1 MSNPTFFSTMSS
13 PVGRLTLV
21 GQGDDL
27 VGLYFDKDPLAA
39 EMRTGGA
46 RDDRRLRPAVEQLE
60 EYFAGARTRFDL
72 SLVPPGTPF
81 QKKVWAALVRIPF
94 GGTATYGEIARAV
107 DRPDAS
113 RAVGGA
119 NHRNPIAII
128 IPCHRVIGA
137 DGSMTGYGGGLPR
150 KRLLLDLEART
161 ASSGQLGLPGA
172 LSPQPVATAR
182 AQQTAAIL
190 DRPSRPT

>member
-1 MSNPTFFSTMSS
+1 MSDAAFFSTTSG

-39 EMRTGGA
+39 KLRAESR
-46 RDDRRLRPAVEQLE
+46 RDDRRLRPAIEQLE

-72 SLVPPGTPF
+72 SLVPPGTAF
-81 QKKVWAALVRIPF
+81 QKKVWGALLRIPF
-94 GGTATYGEIARAV
+94 AATASYGEIARAV
-107 DRPDAS
+107 GRPDAS

-150 KRLLLDLEART
+150 KRLLLDLETRV
-161 ASSGQLGLPGA
+161 ASAGQLA
-172 LSPQPVATAR
+172 LA
-182 AQQTAAIL
+182 L
-190 DRPSRPT
+190 